1 MADAAYTLDFSPIG
15 NIGKDYLKDKQ
26 EAAYKG
32 EQIKNMQ
39 SEAAYRGA
47 EQKNMEITSAA
58 NQIKLEE
65 EQKKQKDLDTPM
77 PVDGLVSAMKEK
89 GFGAEAD
96 FMMNL
101 AKPYIKNIAGQNT
114 ITKRQQGYV
123 KEMLQNDIEKQK
135 QFAEIHVNNLS
146 NQITEWQKD
155 KSELQEKL
163 NSKLDR
169 NGKPEPNPKLEA
181 QVKQLDDKIKGGS
194 AQVRSVLYATSEAE
208 RTRVAKEEAAAQ
220 KEKAAADL
228 KAEEIK
234 ARHEDVAST
243 NESRERAAAKRGS
256 GTGKEEARL
265 DKSYQ
270 FNSTQLEKLEKP
282 LDDLS
287 QRIGRL
293 KDTINQTTP
302 QADALIAPEMLTV
315 MAGGQGSGMRM
326 NEAEISRIV
335 GGRSNMESIKAALNK
350 WQADPTKA
358 LSVTPEQRRQMKALV
373 EQVDNKLTMKKQI
386 IDQANQDMTGVNN
399 VEGHRKIIADAKKKL
414 TEIDS
419 GRISGAAAIGKRPLS
434 SY

>member
-163 NSKLDR
+163 NSKPVI
-169 NGKPEPNPKLEA
+169 NHPTPPF
-181 QVKQLDDKIKGGS
+181 
-194 AQVRSVLYATSEAE
+194 
-208 RTRVAKEEAAAQ
+208 
-220 KEKAAADL
+220 
-228 KAEEIK
+228 
-234 ARHEDVAST
+234 
-243 NESRERAAAKRGS
+243 
-256 GTGKEEARL
+256 TGKG
-265 DKSYQ
+265 KC
-270 FNSTQLEKLEKP
+270 
-282 LDDLS
+282 
-287 QRIGRL
+287 
-293 KDTINQTTP
+293 
-302 QADALIAPEMLTV
+302 
-315 MAGGQGSGMRM
+315 
-326 NEAEISRIV
+326 
-335 GGRSNMESIKAALNK
+335 
-350 WQADPTKA
+350 
-358 LSVTPEQRRQMKALV
+358 
-373 EQVDNKLTMKKQI
+373 KK
-386 IDQANQDMTGVNN
+386 
-399 VEGHRKIIADAKKKL
+399 
-414 TEIDS
+414 
-419 GRISGAAAIGKRPLS
+419 
-434 SY
+434 